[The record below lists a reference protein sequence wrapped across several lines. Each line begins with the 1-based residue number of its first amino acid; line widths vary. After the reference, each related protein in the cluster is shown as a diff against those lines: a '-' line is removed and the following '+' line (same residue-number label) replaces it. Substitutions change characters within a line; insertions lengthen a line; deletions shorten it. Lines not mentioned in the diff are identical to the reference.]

1 MTAPGAPSA
10 GAAVVVAL
18 GLWAAALPG
27 GVAPAMPCPEGL
39 LCGRPV
45 DVNRAP
51 RQVLEALPGIGPV
64 RARAIAAAR
73 PFARVE
79 DLRRVPGIG
88 PATLAALRGS
98 VEVRA
103 GGSRR

>member
-1 MTAPGAPSA
+1 MTAPAALPG
-10 GAAVVVAL
+10 GAAVLVAL

-27 GVAPAMPCPEGL
+27 GVSSSAPCTEGL

-51 RQVLEALPGIGPV
+51 PQILEALPGIGPV

-88 PATLAALRGS
+88 PATLTALRGR

-103 GGSRR
+103 EGSRR

>member
-1 MTAPGAPSA
+1 MTARVAPPA
-10 GAAVVVAL
+10 GAAVLVAL

-27 GVAPAMPCPEGL
+27 GGAPALPCPEGL

-45 DVNRAP
+45 DVNRVAP
-51 RQVLEALPGIGPV
+51 ELLEALPGIGPV

-103 GGSRR
+103 EGSHR